1 MIIVVSVADPGE
13 LTIQGF
19 ILYFVLN
26 ICGKLLIILSIY
38 DISVWLRTGYNPAK
52 INRIGS
58 HTGKISNSYLERDKI
73 SPDARLVGRLDLIV
87 EMVQNDVVDV
97 LVPGQNLSNL
107 TESALTYLHPKTT
120 KKGMPYRPQIY
131 LETKYNT
138 MEEGVNGV

>member
-1 MIIVVSVADPGE
+1 M
-13 LTIQGF
+13 
-19 ILYFVLN
+19 
-26 ICGKLLIILSIY
+26 Y
-38 DISVWLRTGYNPAK
+38 DFSVWLRTGYNPAE

-58 HTGKISNSYLERDKI
+58 HTGKKSNFYLERDKI

-120 KKGMPYRPQIY
+120 KKVCPNVCKFISN
-131 LETKYNT
+131 KK
-138 MEEGVNGV
+138 